1 MSRLLSWGESQM
13 MTPNLED
20 LSVSPS
26 VRHGHSIPGGLTD
39 MVSQVQIPI
48 AHSVPV
54 AVSVPVSIKPIPAKA
69 GFLTHCSCDIPYN
82 KNLE

>member
-39 MVSQVQIPI
+39 MGITGTDTDCPFCTRGRIDTCIHQ
-48 AHSVPV
+48 
-54 AVSVPVSIKPIPAKA
+54 
-69 GFLTHCSCDIPYN
+69 THTREGRFSYT
-82 KNLE
+82 L